1 MNNLSTTQQ
10 PDAMTLIRGLDD
22 AAYSFALDH
31 NARRLP
37 AAVAASM
44 AGIQIPMEDALPFL
58 EKALINDP
66 HARDIQEQIRE
77 ARKIIAQGPM
87 Q

>member
-1 MNNLSTTQQ
+1 
-10 PDAMTLIRGLDD
+10 MTLIRSLDA

-44 AGIQIPMEDALPFL
+44 AGIQVPMEEALPYL
-58 EKALINDP
+58 EKALVNDP
-66 HARDIQEQIRE
+66 HARDIQAQIKE
-77 ARKIIAQGPM
+77 ARIYIDKGKLQ
-87 Q
+87 